1 MLPLT
6 LVLTLLLTLSVL
18 CAAQGMPPSHSQES
32 GADPHAGMQ
41 QSQGPGSVTSSRIEF
56 GMQCGIRDPSPQ
68 SSTRYS
74 RSPAGEWSVLDAE
87 GHPGMA
93 DTGIARVW
101 RESNWMVDLHA
112 ALGNGMATMHT
123 GQMCFDPTG
132 HITLMIDRYMDM
144 AQCGCLRYTALSF
157 GTDGRVMRREQR
169 YVNVST
175 DSDMAAP
182 EAAKDFPEIWEY
194 RRLDQLP
201 FYSLVK
207 K

>member
-1 MLPLT
+1 MLPLM
-6 LVLTLLLTLSVL
+6 LLLMSSAW
-18 CAAQGMPPSHSQES
+18 CAAQGMPPSHSQQS
-32 GADPHAGMQ
+32 GSDPHAGMQ
-41 QSQGPGSVTSSRIEF
+41 QSQGQGSVTSSRIEF

-68 SSTRYS
+68 NATRYS
-74 RSPAGEWSVLDAE
+74 RSADGEWSVLDADMR
-87 GHPGMA
+87 PGMA

-112 ALGNGMATMHT
+112 ALGNGMASMHT
-123 GQMCFDPTG
+123 GQMCFGPTG
-132 HITLMIDRYMDM
+132 RITLMIDRYMDM
-144 AQCGCLRYTALSF
+144 AQCGCLRYTALTF

-175 DSDMAAP
+175 NSDIAVP
-182 EAAKDFPEIWEY
+182 EAAKDFPAIWEY